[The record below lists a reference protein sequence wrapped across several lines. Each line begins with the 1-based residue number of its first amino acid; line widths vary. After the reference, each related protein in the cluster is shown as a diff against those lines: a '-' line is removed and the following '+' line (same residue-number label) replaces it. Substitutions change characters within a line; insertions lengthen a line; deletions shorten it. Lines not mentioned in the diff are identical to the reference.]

1 MFWRFSILLLDFL
14 SPFVFLW
21 VLFNVAHAIATLSE
35 KKIEDGFFCLS
46 TKLKEMFKEIKNEA
60 GK

>member
-35 KKIEDGFFCLS
+35 KKIEDGFFLFINQ
-46 TKLKEMFKEIKNEA
+46 TKRNVQ
-60 GK
+60 GD